1 MDNKEINHI
10 STIEIK
16 AKCTN
21 QEKIREILKLH
32 NADFKGVDHQVDT
45 YFKVNNGRL
54 KLREGNIENYLIFYE
69 RENVEGPKQ
78 SKALFYKNDPSSNLK
93 DLLTK
98 SIGILTIVD
107 KQREIYFIKNIKF
120 HLDNV
125 QNLGTFIE
133 VEVRDTV
140 GDVKKEKLL
149 QQCNFYLELL
159 GIKETDFL
167 ENSYSDQILNSL

>member
-1 MDNKEINHI
+1 M
-10 STIEIK
+10 
-16 AKCTN
+16 
-21 QEKIREILKLH
+21 
-32 NADFKGVDHQVDT
+32 
-45 YFKVNNGRL
+45 
-54 KLREGNIENYLIFYE
+54 
-69 RENVEGPKQ
+69 
-78 SKALFYKNDPSSNLK
+78 
-93 DLLTK
+93 LTK